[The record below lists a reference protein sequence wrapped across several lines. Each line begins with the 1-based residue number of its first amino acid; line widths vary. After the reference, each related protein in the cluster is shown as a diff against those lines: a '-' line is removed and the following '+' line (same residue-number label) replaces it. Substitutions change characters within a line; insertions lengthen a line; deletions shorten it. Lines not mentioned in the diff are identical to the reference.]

1 MATPRGGRRDEIWRA
16 GAFPEAL
23 LACTPPKLFAW
34 SVFVAL
40 LGGCWLHAGFGCR
53 YPGSFDGHEGMP
65 VDLPRPAAF
74 VSSPSIRFHALLASS
89 ASSRSFIP
97 TLLSL
102 APFPNHRTWST
113 VDLDARGP
121 PPGQLHRRYGEDDR
135 PPTPSPRPVRYRAV
149 ENGSSSLFAPRET
162 LPGRA
167 LVPARVAV
175 AAGNGR
181 RRPRRAVATPDV
193 LHGRGGCEQCDGA
206 RRGVRI
212 RTLRCGET

>member
-1 MATPRGGRRDEIWRA
+1 MPALRRNYSRGRFLSPFLEAVGFTQVSAAGTLAPSTVTRECRSIFRGPRRSYLRPR
-16 GAFPEAL
+16 
-23 LACTPPKLFAW
+23 
-34 SVFVAL
+34 SVF
-40 LGGCWLHAGFGCR
+40 
-53 YPGSFDGHEGMP
+53 MP
-65 VDLPRPAAF
+65 YSHRPRLRARSSLP
-74 VSSPSIRFHALLASS
+74 SSHSP
-89 ASSRSFIP
+89 
-97 TLLSL
+97 
-102 APFPNHRTWST
+102 PFPNHRTWST